1 MLLRTRPV
9 DTRKARGSKIA
20 DRCRVAKCVIGAC
33 GAAILCVAC
42 GSTPQPSKISRDHEP
57 VEGARATEIGPA
69 GSPQARKPVV
79 IPGTGRLYGNPAG
92 SDSRQEPSGGPP
104 TVNPAPLQGP
114 DSTSSSASAPTGEPG
129 HPAGIPGSGIP
140 SPPGAGLS
148 PHVTAPAAA
157 PANGDGFQLNFT
169 DTDISAVV
177 GAVLGDGLGLPYVVD
192 PQVKGTITLQAQ
204 RALSADEVLAA
215 LEGALRIQGV
225 AMVNVDNVYH
235 IVPIKEAMRRVSGL
249 QAPEKLAPGFGVY
262 IVPLQ
267 YVSAVEMQKTLQP
280 FMSEGGVLR
289 LDEGRNLLLLGGTRQ
304 EISTL
309 LNVIKTFDVDWMT
322 GMSFGLYPLEYVDA
336 KTLAGELDE
345 VFSDP
350 KSPINGVVR
359 FVPLARLNSLMV
371 VTAQPRYLKDVEQ
384 WIKRLDQSVSTPGRR
399 IYVYDVQNSKA
410 DDLADSLN
418 RILSIRSTSGDTRA
432 QSASSHS
439 TQSSGTGSPFSMSG
453 AQGTSATV
461 GSVQTGAASN
471 GTFGGGA
478 ASTTATSNTTS
489 TAPRNALEG
498 EGLRIVPSAENNS
511 LLILASPS
519 EFAVVDAALKK
530 LDVLPIEVLIEAS
543 IAEVTL
549 TDDLRYGLQWNYQ
562 SKSGPVTYSE
572 TNGTIAQQFPG
583 LSFLYNAKTNITA
596 VLNAMESLTKVR
608 VLSSPKLVVLNNHEA
623 ALQVGDQVPIV
634 TQAAVSTV
642 GQNSPI
648 VNSVD
653 LKDTGV
659 ILRVTPRANVS
670 GRVVLEV
677 TQEVSDVVPTTT
689 SSINSPTIQQR
700 KFSSVV
706 AVRDGE
712 TIALGGLIQDSKSQ
726 TGSGIPL
733 LRRIPVIGSLFGS
746 DDHNTTRTELIVLI
760 TPHVIRTGD
769 ETEDAMDE
777 LSREFKGL
785 RRLVPQWE
793 ERGRDRTQ
801 KPSKEAEQT
810 RP

>member
-1 MLLRTRPV
+1 
-9 DTRKARGSKIA
+9 
-20 DRCRVAKCVIGAC
+20 
-33 GAAILCVAC
+33 
-42 GSTPQPSKISRDHEP
+42 
-57 VEGARATEIGPA
+57 
-69 GSPQARKPVV
+69 
-79 IPGTGRLYGNPAG
+79 
-92 SDSRQEPSGGPP
+92 
-104 TVNPAPLQGP
+104 
-114 DSTSSSASAPTGEPG
+114 
-129 HPAGIPGSGIP
+129 
-140 SPPGAGLS
+140 
-148 PHVTAPAAA
+148 
-157 PANGDGFQLNFT
+157 
-169 DTDISAVV
+169 V

-410 DDLADSLN
+410 DELADSLN
-418 RILSIRSTSGDTRA
+418 QILSIRSSGETRT

-439 TQSSGTGSPFSMSG
+439 TQSSGTGTPFSTPG
-453 AQGTSATV
+453 AQGTPATFGSA
-461 GSVQTGAASN
+461 QTGAVSN
-471 GTFGGGA
+471 GLVGA
-478 ASTTATSNTTS
+478 GATGTAVASNTTS
-489 TAPRNALEG
+489 TTPKNALEG

-549 TDDLRYGLQWNYQ
+549 TDDLRYGLQWSY
-562 SKSGPVTYSE
+562 KPKEGTLTYSE
-572 TNGTIAQQFPG
+572 NSGNIVQQFPG
-583 LSFLYNAKTNITA
+583 LSFLYSAKANISA
-596 VLNAMESLTKVR
+596 VLNALETLTKVR

-712 TIALGGLIQDSKSQ
+712 TIALGGLIKDTTSRS
-726 TGSGIPL
+726 GSGIPL
-733 LRRIPVIGSLFGS
+733 LRRIPLLGGLFGS

-769 ETEDAMDE
+769 ETEDAMDD
-777 LSREFKGL
+777 LRREFKGL
-785 RRLVPQWE
+785 RRLVPQWQ
-793 ERGRDRTQ
+793 ERAGDGTQ
-801 KPSKEAEQT
+801 KPSIQGRAGAAKGEEEEQT